1 MNVVCNASP
10 LIYLSKLGRLD
21 LLQNLFGKVVIP
33 EKVWEE
39 VVIRGKK
46 DFPIESGRV
55 EQALSKG
62 WLFCETLRCNTH
74 FPEIHS
80 GESAVIELA
89 LKKKIKVVLMD
100 DAAGR
105 QIAENE
111 GLQVRGTL
119 FVIIESCKKG
129 FLSKM
134 QCEELLN
141 NLIQSGFRVKT
152 EIYAQCL
159 NYLHNL

>member
-21 LLQNLFGKVVIP
+21 LLHDLFKKILIP
-33 EKVWEE
+33 EQVWQE
-39 VVIRGKK
+39 VVIQGKK
-46 DFPIESGRV
+46 DFPVEAGRV
-55 EQALSKG
+55 EQASNQG
-62 WLFCETLRCNTH
+62 WLFCETIPSNSR
-74 FPEIHS
+74 FPEIHA
-80 GESAVIELA
+80 GEAAVIELA

-105 QIAENE
+105 QIAENS

-119 FVIIESCKKG
+119 FVLLESCKTG
-129 FLSKM
+129 TLSKK

-141 NLIQSGFRVKT
+141 NLIQSGFRVRT
-152 EIYAQCL
+152 EVYAQCW
-159 NYLHNL
+159 NYLHTL